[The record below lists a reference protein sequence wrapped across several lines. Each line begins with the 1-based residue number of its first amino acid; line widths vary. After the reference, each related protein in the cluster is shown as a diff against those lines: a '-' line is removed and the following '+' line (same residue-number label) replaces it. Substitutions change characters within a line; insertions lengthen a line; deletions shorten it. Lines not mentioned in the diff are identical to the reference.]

1 MGRAARA
8 PNRSHKQKSMAKML
22 VSVSAYGRHLAC
34 SSKDQDMI
42 IMYNTNLLAGNMITE
57 PVMINVL
64 LITFPKDKQ
73 NKKSEVCQS
82 LPIVC
87 TGLTVF
93 EKPLVCSYKFPN
105 HQDPSC
111 NLLTPIQRGI

>member
-82 LPIVC
+82 LPIAC
-87 TGLTVF
+87 AGLPVWSNV
-93 EKPLVCSYKFPN
+93 L
-105 HQDPSC
+105 
-111 NLLTPIQRGI
+111 